1 MKHYNNQVEILIGYS
16 CRTFTRNVE
25 MDPLDAFFKGIPI
38 QRKTFSSGSTEGRLA
53 TEYETPSY
61 KEDKVPEKTTK
72 YAQPFVKSIRREVG
86 QVS

>member
-1 MKHYNNQVEILIGYS
+1 MN
-16 CRTFTRNVE
+16 
-25 MDPLDAFFKGIPI
+25 PLDAFFKGIPI

-72 YAQPFVKSIRREVG
+72 YAKPFVESIRREVRR
-86 QVS
+86 VS